1 MELIKPGTKYDFVG
15 ISKPALGLS
24 LVLIL
29 AGLLSLIVKGGPN
42 YGIDFTGGSVIQVRF
57 PTPPETDEIRTAL
70 QPLGLQDVE
79 IQDFTD
85 NIGDQTHRDFL
96 LRLPLR
102 ETEGSPADASRDATA
117 ALRDKFGADKVE
129 IVRTETVGPR
139 VGETLRS
146 QAITAVLFGTL
157 MMGVYIWARFELR
170 FGIGAFVALA
180 HDVLVTVGFLS
191 IFNYEFDLN
200 VVAALLTIVG
210 FSVNDTVIISDR
222 IRENMQKDRHG
233 KIGEIINRSINETLS
248 RTIITT
254 GTALL
259 TVVALYL
266 LGGNVI
272 RGFAFSLLVGFVA
285 GTYSTVFIAGPIVQW
300 MDAGDTGD
308 KAKVKAKAKA
318 AA

>member
-29 AGLLSLIVKGGPN
+29 AGLLSLIIKGGPN
-42 YGIDFTGGSVIQVRF
+42 YGIDFTGGSVVQVRF
-57 PTPPETDEIRTAL
+57 PTPPSTDEIRAAL
-70 QPLGLQDVE
+70 QPLGMQDVE

-85 NIGDQTHRDFL
+85 NVGSASHRDYL

-102 ETEGSPADASRDATA
+102 EEAGSPADSSRGVTA

-180 HDVLVTVGFLS
+180 HDVLITIGFLS

-259 TVVALYL
+259 TVLALYL